1 MKASVIIPAYNE
13 EKTIGNTLESLREQS
28 FRDFEIIVVND
39 GSRDRTAEIAK
50 KAGAKVIT
58 QKNAGPAAARN
69 NGARAAKGEF
79 VVFIDAD
86 CVADERWL
94 EHMLK
99 PFSDKEV
106 AGVQGAYKSNQKSLV
121 ARFTQLDIEDR
132 YKRLD
137 RKADQLDWIGS
148 YSAAY
153 RKNIFIDLG
162 GFDEDFP
169 NASGEDPELSFKV
182 SREGYKLVFKRNA
195 IVYHFHETSLLKY
208 LRTKFYRAYWRVLL
222 YSKHTRKI
230 VTDSYTPQMLKVQI
244 LFLYASA
251 FFSILTVVGINMPVF
266 VYGVDLSLTQKRM
279 FLSTVISAGSF
290 ILTTLPFT
298 VESMKKDLVA
308 SILSPIFIFFRTFSF
323 SLGLIYGVV
332 RGKWLAPLIK
342 KVLNK

>member
-13 EKTIGNTLESLREQS
+13 EKTIGKTLESLKKQS
-28 FRDFEIIVVND
+28 FRDFEIIVVDD
-39 GSRDRTAEIAK
+39 GSKDGTAEIAK
-50 KAGAKVIT
+50 KNGAKVIK

-69 NGARAAKGEF
+69 NGARNAKGEI

-132 YKRLD
+132 YKRLE

-153 RKNIFIDLG
+153 RKNIFNELG

-169 NASGEDPELSFKV
+169 TASGEDPEFSFKV
-182 SREGYKLVFKRNA
+182 SRKGYKLVFKNNA

-230 VTDSYTPQMLKVQI
+230 VTDSYTPQELKLQI
-244 LFLYASA
+244 AAMYSTI
-251 FFSILTVVGINMPVF
+251 FFSVVTLFSVTSLAAVALTVSALIFLGSTLQFTIEAMRKDFVAGIMSPV
-266 VYGVDLSLTQKRM
+266 
-279 FLSTVISAGSF
+279 
-290 ILTTLPFT
+290 
-298 VESMKKDLVA
+298 
-308 SILSPIFIFFRTFSF
+308 FIFFRTFAF
-323 SLGLIYGVV
+323 SLGLMYGFV
-332 RGKWLAPLIK
+332 RGMWLAPLIK
-342 KVLNK
+342 KILNR